1 MTKIKDI
8 SDYTESF
15 APLSTQADFDNSG
28 LLVGDPQKE
37 VHTVLVTLDI
47 TAQAVEEARELDAS
61 LIISHHPVI
70 FTPIKSLDSKS
81 VPYLLAKY
89 GISALCLHTNLDRAE
104 DCGVNVCLAQAL
116 ELSDVSLYPDEFMA
130 LGKPKR
136 VLPVKL
142 FANDV
147 KRALG
152 CERVEYILG
161 DNIVRTVAVSSGA
174 GGSGFKTA
182 KALGADLLIT
192 GEAKHHELL
201 EAHALGMPMIVAG
214 HFHTEDVVIAPLC
227 KKLSEKFPEVFF
239 KKSENYK
246 WISHKI

>member
-8 SDYTESF
+8 LDYTETF

-28 LLVGDPQKE
+28 LAVGDPE
-37 VHTVLVTLDI
+37 AEINTVLLSLDI
-47 TAQAVEEARELDAS
+47 NPEVVEEARDMNAD

-70 FTPIKSLDSKS
+70 FSPLKRLDSRS
-81 VPYLLAKY
+81 VPYLLAKH

-104 DCGVNVCLAQAL
+104 VCGVNICLAETL
-116 ELSDVSLYPDEFMA
+116 GLSDIKLYPEEFLA
-130 LGKPKR
+130 IGKPKR
-136 VLPVKL
+136 VLPVNQI
-142 FANDV
+142 ATDV
-147 KRALG
+147 KRSLR

-174 GGSGFKTA
+174 GGDGFEVA
-182 KALGADLLIT
+182 KKLGADLLIT

-201 EAHALGMPMIVAG
+201 EAHAENMPVIIAG

-227 KKLSEKFPEVFF
+227 EKLSVAFPEVFF

-246 WISHKI
+246 WISHKL